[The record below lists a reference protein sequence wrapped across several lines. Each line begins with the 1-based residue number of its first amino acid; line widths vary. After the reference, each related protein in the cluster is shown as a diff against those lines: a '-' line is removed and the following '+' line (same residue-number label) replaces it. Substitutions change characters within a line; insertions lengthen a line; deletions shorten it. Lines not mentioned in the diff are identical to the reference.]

1 MRMGKS
7 AITTPVYLSFAWLLI
22 MSYQLFTE
30 AAVRTILREL
40 IVLWPNVGVWL
51 MPKTS
56 TLVFVYAF
64 SWLFLLS
71 SAIPSLLLGEGKGMF
86 IQFIVVLLLTVS
98 ASFFET
104 VFISFI
110 GFEIEQV
117 LGFIVYLNNPLDAA
131 TYLMLPYIIM
141 IGIDIAKRRNETR
154 NSDNARVFSGTPD

>member
-1 MRMGKS
+1 MRMGKA

-30 AAVRTILREL
+30 VAVRTILREL
-40 IVLWPNVGVWL
+40 IVFWPNVGTWFI
-51 MPKTS
+51 PKTS

-86 IQFIVVLLLTVS
+86 IQFIVVLFLTVS

-104 VFISFI
+104 LFMSFT

-117 LGFIVYLNNPLDAA
+117 LGFNVYLNNPLDAA
-131 TYLMLPYIIM
+131 TYLMLPYLIM
-141 IGIDIAKRRNETR
+141 IFIDLAKRRSKRTH
-154 NSDNARVFSGTPD
+154 F